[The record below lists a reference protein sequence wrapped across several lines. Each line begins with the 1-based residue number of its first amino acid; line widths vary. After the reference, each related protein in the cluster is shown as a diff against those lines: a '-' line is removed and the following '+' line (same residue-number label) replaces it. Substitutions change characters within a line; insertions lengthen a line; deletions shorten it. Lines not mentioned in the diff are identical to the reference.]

1 MSGFVGKDESVDDA
15 AKRVLQ
21 QLTGLKD
28 IYMEQLSCFGDVSR
42 DPRGRVV
49 SIAYFALIRI
59 NGNSEALN
67 GGA

>member
-28 IYMEQLSCFGDVSR
+28 IYMEQLSCFGDVSG
-42 DPRGRVV
+42 DPGGRVV

>member
-42 DPRGRVV
+42 DPEEELFR
-49 SIAYFALIRI
+49 
-59 NGNSEALN
+59 
-67 GGA
+67 